1 MSVEK
6 FTQRFSKLENSSPR
20 IKNEFEIQSI
30 SWIVER
36 TLSWFGN
43 DRRLSKDFEIRAF
56 YQENICIIS
65 NFATLFHEF

>member
-1 MSVEK
+1 MKKVDI
-6 FTQRFSKLENSSPR
+6 SPR
-20 IKNEFEIQSI
+20 IKNEFEIQPI
-30 SWIVER
+30 RWIVER

-65 NFATLFHEF
+65 NFATLLRRF